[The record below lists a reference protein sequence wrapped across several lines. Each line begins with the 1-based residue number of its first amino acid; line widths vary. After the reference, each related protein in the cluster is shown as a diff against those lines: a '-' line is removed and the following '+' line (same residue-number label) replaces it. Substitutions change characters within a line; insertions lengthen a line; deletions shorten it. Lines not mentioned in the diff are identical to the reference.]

1 MKLTSLQSLQRARR
15 GSALV
20 AVFFM
25 IAILGM
31 VMYAG
36 AKALDADA
44 QHSRLTRARVLAKRY
59 AQMGIELGKHP
70 QMKDGDPLLWH
81 SAPDGGGFE
90 VKLVS
95 EEARLNINVIL
106 QSGDTTLLR
115 RLFGR
120 WGLDAQ
126 QTSMMIDALKDWV
139 DADDKTS
146 LNGAEKR
153 DYDKA
158 GFKGMPFNRP
168 FKDLDEM
175 MLVFGMAEVDVIRP
189 DWREWFTIYGNG
201 KVDVNDASTELIAL
215 VADVPLE
222 RVAPVTKFRA
232 GVDGVRRTLDDQKL
246 TSVPQLAQML
256 GIYQPKVV
264 EQLSQWVQFQGP
276 IRRIESIGSMGG
288 LSRKFVLITQNQS
301 ALWRGEIPSH
311 GKGT

>member
-1 MKLTSLQSLQRARR
+1 MKLTSLQRLQRARR

-153 DYDKA
+153 DYEKA

-232 GVDGVRRTLDDQKL
+232 GVDGVLRTLDDQKL

>member
-1 MKLTSLQSLQRARR
+1 
-15 GSALV
+15 LV

-36 AKALDADA
+36 AKALDADT
-44 QHSRLTRARVLAKRY
+44 QHSRLTRSRVLAKRY

-106 QSGDTTLLR
+106 QSGDTTLLK
-115 RLFGR
+115 RLFLR
-120 WGLDAQ
+120 WGLEAQ

-139 DADDKTS
+139 DADDKTN

-153 DYDKA
+153 DYEKA

-175 MLVFGMAEVDVIRP
+175 MLVFGMAEVDFVMP
-189 DWREWFTIYGNG
+189 DWREWFTIYGAG
-201 KVDVNDASTELIAL
+201 KVDVNDARPELIAL
-215 VADVPLE
+215 LADVPLE
-222 RVAPVTKFRA
+222 RVAPVTTFRA
-232 GVDGVRRTLDDQKL
+232 GIDGILRTPDDQKM

-256 GIYQPKVV
+256 GVYQPRMVA
-264 EQLSQWVQFQGP
+264 QLTQWVQFQGP

-288 LSRKFVLITQNQS
+288 LRRKFVLITQNQE

>member
-1 MKLTSLQSLQRARR
+1 MKLTSLQRLQRARR

-153 DYDKA
+153 DYEKA